1 MTSDD
6 FTEATAVASSIRWHV
21 KGAGKWLSS
30 PALMKNTIV
39 HHEGASSLE
48 AAVNKVKL
56 SGSIIKIGLDV
67 HARLYVAVAQYDCL
81 LPKPARRLAP
91 LEFVPWVKQLLR
103 AGHTVHV
110 VYEACGFGFN
120 LYRQLKAAGA
130 HCYVIAPRKLDE
142 QSTRVKTDPRD
153 ATTLCQRLSRYVEG
167 NTRELAVIRVPT
179 EAEEEARHV
188 SRQREQLVR
197 LRQKLEAQGRSLL
210 VSHALPSPAHWWKN
224 QTWSRLVKYLPGWIC
239 IRLEVFRPGLLA
251 LEQQIIALSAQLEAS
266 APADVPAGVGRLT
279 TVMMSREIC
288 SWERFAN
295 RRAISSYTGLC
306 PGEHT
311 SGTKRVPGSVTK
323 RGNPRL
329 RAALVECA
337 WRMVRFQPNYPPVK
351 KRLAILAKG
360 ARATGAQ
367 RKKAIVAVAR
377 HLAVDL
383 WRIHTARCSAAQLGL
398 NSAQTL
404 IVRGEQKRAPL
415 A

>member
-1 MTSDD
+1 
-6 FTEATAVASSIRWHV
+6 
-21 KGAGKWLSS
+21 
-30 PALMKNTIV
+30 MKNTIV
-39 HHEGASSLE
+39 HDEGAASLE
-48 AAVNKVKL
+48 VAIDRIKL
-56 SGSIIKIGLDV
+56 SRSMIKIGLDV
-67 HARLYVAVAQYDCL
+67 HARLYVAVAQYDHL

-91 LEFVPWVKQLLR
+91 MEFLPWVEQLLR

-110 VYEACGFGFN
+110 VYEACGFGFG
-120 LYRQLKAAGA
+120 LYRELKALGA

-142 QSTRVKTDPRD
+142 QCTRVKTDPRD
-153 ATTLCQRLSRYVEG
+153 ATTLCQRLSRYLDG

-179 EAEEEARHV
+179 QREEQARHV
-188 SRQREQLVR
+188 SRQREQLVQ

-210 VSHALPSPAHWWKN
+210 ISHSLPSPAHWWKN
-224 QTWSRLVKYLPGWIC
+224 QTWSRLIKLLPAWIC
-239 IRLEVFRPGLLA
+239 TRLEVHRPALLT
-251 LEQQIIALSAQLEAS
+251 LQKEIDALSAQLEAA
-266 APADVPAGVGRLT
+266 APADVPLGIGKLT
-279 TVMMSREIC
+279 TVVMTREIC
-288 SWERFAN
+288 SWERFSN
-295 RRAISSYTGLC
+295 RRAISCYTGLC
-306 PGEHT
+306 PSEHT

-323 RGNPRL
+323 HGNPRL

-383 WRIHTARCSAAQLGL
+383 WRIHTGRCCAAQLGL
-398 NSAQTL
+398 KSAETL
-404 IVRGEQKRAPL
+404 VVRGEQKGEVNVL

>member
-1 MTSDD
+1 M
-6 FTEATAVASSIRWHV
+6 W
-21 KGAGKWLSS
+21 K
-30 PALMKNTIV
+30 
-39 HHEGASSLE
+39 
-48 AAVNKVKL
+48 
-56 SGSIIKIGLDV
+56 
-67 HARLYVAVAQYDCL
+67 
-81 LPKPARRLAP
+81 
-91 LEFVPWVKQLLR
+91 
-103 AGHTVHV
+103 
-110 VYEACGFGFN
+110 
-120 LYRQLKAAGA
+120 
-130 HCYVIAPRKLDE
+130 
-142 QSTRVKTDPRD
+142 
-153 ATTLCQRLSRYVEG
+153 G

-288 SWERFAN
+288 SWERFVN